1 MKKGGSLKTH
11 ERKRIGERLIEEGVI
26 DHPQLQHALKVQ
38 KEDGGKTVEILVKLG
53 YLDKAKVS
61 QFLSSQ
67 PGVPSINLGNC
78 RIAPELCTL
87 VPREFA
93 VENELFPIDKLG
105 KLLTVGMAFPLDSAT
120 IEKLEKITGL
130 KVKALLCRP
139 DDIQDAFNQYY
150 CDDASAE
157 RSDPETAD
165 KMKETLARLEDI
177 GALLRNID
185 ALPTL
190 PQTVQRVQEAAASP
204 ETPMMEIAAIVSEDP
219 AISAKLLKLANSSA
233 YAFRS
238 TVVNVKTATTLLGL
252 KETCTTVMSSAIIDL
267 TEKSNSFDHERFW
280 KQSMLCASAAKQIA
294 VACGE
299 QKPSALFTAALL
311 SDIGRFALSEAA
323 RDRYAKLDKEL
334 MGGALKDAE
343 EELLGI
349 GHPEAGYLL
358 ATHWNIPDQ
367 IAEVVRFH
375 ENPLRAPEQQDAAA
389 IVNLAA
395 RMAELQI
402 HGEEATEEHFESSNE
417 SLDILRLSKQDA
429 LRLYADIRTAATE
442 D

>member
-1 MKKGGSLKTH
+1 MRTDGALKIH

-26 DHPQLQHALKVQ
+26 DHAQLQHALKVQ
-38 KEDGGKTVEILVKLG
+38 KEEGGKTVQILVKLG
-53 YLDKAKVS
+53 YLDKAKVTK
-61 QFLSSQ
+61 FLSAQ
-67 PGVPSINLGNC
+67 PGVPSIDLANYQIP
-78 RIAPELCTL
+78 RELCAL
-87 VPREFA
+87 IPREFA
-93 VENELFPIDKLG
+93 VENEIFPIDKMG

-120 IEKLEKITGL
+120 IEKLEGMTGL
-130 KVKALLCRP
+130 KVKALLCCP
-139 DDIQDAFNQYY
+139 DDIRDAFNQYY
-150 CDDASAE
+150 SDDAPAATSN
-157 RSDPETAD
+157 PETAQ
-165 KMKETLARLEDI
+165 KMKETLTRLEEI
-177 GALLRNID
+177 AALLRNID

-238 TVVNVKTATTLLGL
+238 AVVNVKTATTLLGL
-252 KETCTTVMSSAIIDL
+252 KETCATVMSSAIIDL
-267 TEKSNSFDHERFW
+267 TEKSASFDHERFW
-280 KQSMLCASAAKQIA
+280 KHSMLCASAAKQIA

-323 RDRYAKLDKEL
+323 PDRYAKLDKEL
-334 MGGALKDAE
+334 LSEALKDAE

-349 GHPEAGYLL
+349 GHPEAGYVL

-367 IAEVVRFH
+367 IAEVIRFH
-375 ENPLRAPEQQDAAA
+375 ETPRHALEQQNAAA

-402 HGEEATEEHFESSNE
+402 RGEEATEEQFQLSNE
-417 SLDILRLSKQDA
+417 SLDILGLSSQDA
-429 LRLYADIRTAATE
+429 LRLYADVLTAETE
-442 D
+442 G